1 MKNLFIF
8 GSLLFCSQ
16 VIAQE
21 ESVLVNAPVV
31 ADTAVSAPT
40 IANSN
45 CFNGSCKKVTYKN
58 RRFISPNATPTVVD
72 VSRCETCCDACC
84 NPVTVKTTQGVEI
97 CAPACSCQEDVR
109 TSLNG
114 KRKVYDYGKYEV
126 VVTDKKDEIQ
136 VKYRRRLLSR

>member
-1 MKNLFIF
+1 MKNLFILS
-8 GSLLFCSQ
+8 SLLFCSQ

-21 ESVLVNAPVV
+21 ESVLVNTPVV
-31 ADTAVSAPT
+31 AAPIT
-40 IANSN
+40 IANGN
-45 CFNGSCKKVTYKN
+45 CVNGSCKKVTYKN
-58 RRFISPNATPTVVD
+58 RRFISPNATPNVVD
-72 VSRCETCCDACC
+72 VSRCETSCDACC